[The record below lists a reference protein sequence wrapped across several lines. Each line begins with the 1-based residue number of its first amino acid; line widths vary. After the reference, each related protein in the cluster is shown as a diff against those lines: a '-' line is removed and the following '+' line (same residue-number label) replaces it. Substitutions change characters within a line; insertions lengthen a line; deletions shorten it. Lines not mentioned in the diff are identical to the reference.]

1 MAVKFRDYY
10 ETLEVPRG
18 ATEEEIRKAYRKLA
32 RKYHPDV
39 NRNDRSAEEKFKEI
53 NEAYQ
58 VLSDPEK
65 RRRYDQLGANW
76 KAGSEFTPPPGSQR
90 AGAGAGV
97 RDFSDIFGAEGES
110 AGFSDFFESL
120 FGRRGGGREATSRRR
135 GQNITAEID
144 LTLEEAHHGGTRS
157 ISFEATETCPE
168 CGGTGRK
175 DGKVCPRCHGAGVV
189 QGSRAFDVRIP
200 PGVRNG
206 SIIRLAGQGEPGSGG
221 AAPGDLMLHVQI
233 KPHRLFRLVGE
244 DSVEIEFPVAPWEAA
259 LGAKVQVPTLD
270 GPVEMTIRPGTQGGQ
285 KLRLRGQGPNKR
297 GGGRGDEYVRIKI
310 VIPPKLTSKEKA
322 LFEKLAEESH
332 FNARDLMT
340 G

>member
-32 RKYHPDV
+32 RKHHPDV
-39 NRNDRSAEEKFKEI
+39 NRNDKTAEEKFKEI
-53 NEAYQ
+53 NEAYE

-76 KAGSEFTPPPGSQR
+76 KAGSEFTPPPGSQA
-90 AGAGAGV
+90 AGAGY
-97 RDFSDIFGAEGES
+97 RDFSDIFGAERGPG
-110 AGFSDFFESL
+110 GFSDFFESL
-120 FGRRGGGREATSRRR
+120 FGGRAGGREATSRRR
-135 GQNITAEID
+135 GQSITAEIP
-144 LTLEEAHHGGTRS
+144 LTLEEAHHGGTHS

-175 DGKVCPRCHGAGVV
+175 DGKVCPKCYGAGVV
-189 QGSRAFDVRIP
+189 QGSRTFDVRIP
-200 PGVRNG
+200 PGMRNG
-206 SIIRLAGQGEPGSGG
+206 SIIRLAGQGEPGSGS
-221 AAPGDLMLHVQI
+221 APPGDLLLHVQI

-244 DSVEIEFPVAPWEAA
+244 ESVEIEFPVAPWEAA

-285 KLRLRGQGPNKR
+285 KLMLRGQGPNKR
-297 GGGRGDEYVRIKI
+297 GGGRGDQYVKIKI

-332 FNARDLMT
+332 FNPRELISV
-340 G
+340 

>member
-1 MAVKFRDYY
+1 MPVKFRDYY

-32 RKYHPDV
+32 RKHHPDV
-39 NRNDRSAEEKFKEI
+39 NRSDKAAEEKFKEI

-58 VLSDPEK
+58 VLSDPENRK
-65 RRRYDQLGANW
+65 RYDQLGANW
-76 KAGSEFTPPPGSQR
+76 KAGSEFTPPPGAQR
-90 AGAGAGV
+90 AGAGAGF

-135 GQNITAEID
+135 GQSITAEIE

-157 ISFEATETCPE
+157 ITFDATETCPE

-175 DGKVCPRCHGAGVV
+175 DGKVCSRCHGAGVV
-189 QGSRAFDVRIP
+189 QGSRTFDVRIP
-200 PGVRNG
+200 PGMRNG

-221 AAPGDLMLHVQI
+221 SPPGDLLLQVQI
-233 KPHRLFRLVGE
+233 KPHRLYRLVGE
-244 DSVEIEFPVAPWEAA
+244 DSVEIAFPVAPWEAA
-259 LGAKVQVPTLD
+259 LGSKVQVPTLD

-297 GGGRGDEYVRIKI
+297 GGGRGDEYVKIKI

-332 FNARDLMT
+332 FNPRELMSV
-340 G
+340 